1 MTPEQDIIAG
11 CIAAIEALQ
20 TTGSA
25 SLSFNHMQIL
35 MYIFLNDGISRKELR
50 ERISISSKEVIQR
63 HTKDLLYG
71 HGYISET
78 ESDLDSRY
86 KHLHLTEEGY
96 NVIITVV
103 RKMQDCATCLKPG
116 YKPDARINLFAD
128 DEVH

>member
-20 TTGSA
+20 NDGSA

-35 MYIFLNDGISRKELR
+35 MHIFLNKGISRKELR
-50 ERISISSKEVIQR
+50 ERIKNSSKEAIQR
-63 HTKDLLYG
+63 HTKELLCE
-71 HGYISET
+71 HKYISET
-78 ESDLDSRY
+78 ESKQDSRY

-96 NVIITVV
+96 KVIITVV
-103 RKMQDCATCLKPG
+103 KKMQDCATCLKPG
-116 YKPDARINLFAD
+116 YNPDARINLFAD